1 MCLSI
6 PAKII
11 EISGA
16 AGIADCDG
24 NKVEVNLSLLKDVRI
39 GDYVLVH
46 AGFAIQKYDPADARQ
61 TLAVWEE
68 LKNA

>member
-6 PAKII
+6 PAKIV
-11 EISGA
+11 EIDGKRA
-16 AGIADCDG
+16 VADCDG
-24 NKVEVNLSLLKDVRI
+24 NRIKVNVSLLKDIRT

>member
-11 EISGA
+11 EINGA
-16 AGIADCDG
+16 TGIADCDG
-24 NKVEVNLSLLKDVRI
+24 NKVEVNLSLLKEIQI

-46 AGFAIQKYDPADARQ
+46 AGFAIQKYEPADARE
-61 TLAVWEE
+61 TLALWEE